1 MRTKGKL
8 RTWNDEKGFGFI
20 ESGGGGKDVF
30 LHISAFRNCG
40 RRPEAGQYVTYTLST
55 DDRGRSRA
63 DEATLPGYRKP
74 RPRMSGAAGAV
85 LISGGFLAL
94 LALSALMHKLPA
106 LVLWVYLAISLI
118 TFMLYSFDKAA
129 AKDGARR
136 TPESTLHWFSVA
148 GGWPGALI
156 AQQVLRHKSKKKSFR
171 TVFWVTVI
179 INCGIL
185 GWMYTPGG
193 VESVQAFF
201 T

>member
-1 MRTKGKL
+1 MPFLLFIAAYAYSLCKSRPAIDTGK
-8 RTWNDEKGFGFI
+8 
-20 ESGGGGKDVF
+20 
-30 LHISAFRNCG
+30 
-40 RRPEAGQYVTYTLST
+40 P
-55 DDRGRSRA
+55 
-63 DEATLPGYRKP
+63 
-74 RPRMSGAAGAV
+74 GAAPAARNAQE
-85 LISGGFLAL
+85 ISEASEINGTD
-94 LALSALMHKLPA
+94 
-106 LVLWVYLAISLI
+106 YLT
-118 TFMLYSFDKAA
+118 TFMLYAFDKTA